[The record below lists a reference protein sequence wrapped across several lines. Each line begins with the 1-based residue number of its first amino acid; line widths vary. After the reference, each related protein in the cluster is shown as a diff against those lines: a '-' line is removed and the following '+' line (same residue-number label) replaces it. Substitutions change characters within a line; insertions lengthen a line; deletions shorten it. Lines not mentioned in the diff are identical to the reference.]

1 MAGKNIVLLVLVML
15 IWFSSFS
22 QSTYLPLDSKH
33 QTFIERI
40 EIKAQTDST
49 LNFSSIQPY
58 NRQFLTDA
66 FSKIENAK
74 IVSID
79 KVDQYNLKS
88 FMMGNKEW
96 SSSLS
101 ALTLSKRNPLKRF
114 YTTPVNF
121 FETNQSDFFLA
132 VNPILYFQYGQDKGY
147 DKRLIVNS
155 RGVSVRGLIGGKV
168 GFASQITDNQER
180 GPLFFQEKILNNGW
194 RALPGVGFFK
204 DFKDDVTI
212 NDYFDARGYFTFN
225 ATGYID
231 VQFGFDKNFIGNGYR
246 SLFLS
251 DWGNSYLFA
260 KFNTRIW
267 KFNYQ
272 NLYMELMPQ
281 FKKEGDTLLNRK
293 YAAIHHLSINV
304 TPRLN
309 IGFFEG
315 IVFSRKNHFDYA
327 YLNPIIFY
335 RHIEGNAGSPD
346 NALAGLDFKWN
357 AFKRTQFYGQFL
369 LDEFI
374 LSKIKSEPGNWTNKF
389 AIQLGAKYIDAF
401 GIRHLDLQAEAN
413 RVRPFTY
420 SHSDSVSNYTHY
432 NQPLA
437 HPLGANFQEFIV
449 IANYQPYPRL
459 NINTKFIHY
468 YKGIDSTGTNFGGNI
483 FKSYNSRNGDNGFM
497 LANGNKV
504 TCTNIIFNLSYEM
517 KQNLFFDFGIIN
529 RNFHNTKANNTVS
542 TTIYQAALRLNIGRR
557 EYDF

>member
-1 MAGKNIVLLVLVML
+1 MVGKNLVLLLVLL
-15 IWFSSFS
+15 LFSFTTFS
-22 QSTYLPLDSKH
+22 QSTYLSLDSKH
-33 QTFIERI
+33 QIFIERM
-40 EIKAQTDST
+40 ELKAQTDST

-58 NRQFLTDA
+58 NRKFLTEA
-66 FSKIENAK
+66 FSKIEDEK
-74 IVSID
+74 VVHID
-79 KVDQYNLKS
+79 KVDQYNLRS
-88 FMMGNKEW
+88 FLMANKEW
-96 SSSLS
+96 SSKAS
-101 ALTLSKRNPLKRF
+101 AQMLSKRNPLKKF
-114 YTTPVNF
+114 YASPVNF

-132 VNPILYFQYGQDKGY
+132 VNPVLYFQYGQEKDY
-147 DKRLIVNS
+147 DKKLVINS

-168 GFASQITDNQER
+168 GFATQVTDNQER
-180 GPLFFQEKILNNGW
+180 GPLFFQEKIQNNGW

-204 DFKDDVTI
+204 DFKEDVSI

-225 ATGYID
+225 ATGHID

-260 KFNTRIW
+260 KLNTRIW

-281 FKKEGDTLLNRK
+281 FKKEGDTLLDRK
-293 YAAIHHLSINV
+293 YAAMHHLSINV
-304 TPRLN
+304 TPKLN

-315 IVFSRKNHFDYA
+315 IIFSRKNHFDYA

-357 AFKRTQFYGQFL
+357 PLRRTQLYGQFL

-374 LSKIKSEPGNWTNKF
+374 LSKIKNNTGNWTNKF
-389 AIQLGAKYIDAF
+389 AIQLGAKYVDAF
-401 GIRHLDLQAEAN
+401 GVKHLDLQVEAN

-437 HPLGANFQEFIV
+437 HPLGANFEEFLA

-459 NINTKFIHY
+459 NLNTKFFY
-468 YKGIDSTGTNFGGNI
+468 YKKGLDSSGLNFGGNI
-483 FKSYNSRNGDNGFM
+483 FRTYNSRNGDDGFF

-517 KQNLFFDFGIIN
+517 KQNLFFDLGFTS
-529 RNFHNTKANNTVS
+529 RRFFNTKANTTTSS
-542 TTIYQAALRLNIGRR
+542 TIFQAAMRLNIGRR